1 MPVATRHDKDRPGS
15 DSRDLATFVGQYL
28 DVDAS
33 LNDLQKLFIVRVP
46 LPRGDATAC
55 PEDANRAPIEGSELS
70 ELDFPETRRLGT
82 DDSAYRSPAG
92 PSPCNCSGRCGTGS
106 W

>member
-1 MPVATRHDKDRPGS
+1 MPAATGHDKDRPGG

-33 LNDLQKLFIVRVP
+33 LNDLQKLFMIRVP

-55 PEDANRAPIEGSELS
+55 PEDANPH
-70 ELDFPETRRLGT
+70 
-82 DDSAYRSPAG
+82 
-92 PSPCNCSGRCGTGS
+92 
-106 W
+106 